1 MPRTKLDPLYAEI
14 TEKNR
19 FVKSFMGALN
29 STRGRDRQNY
39 GDFCKRIGISHGTL
53 ARWNSG
59 LLGGAEIG
67 NVLTAAYRAGYRLR
81 LEPIEGD
88 KLCK

>member
-14 TEKNR
+14 TEKNH
-19 FVKSFMGALN
+19 FVKSFMDALN

-53 ARWNSG
+53 ARWNNG
-59 LLGGAEIG
+59 LLDGAEIG
-67 NVLTAAYRAGYRLR
+67 NVLTAAYRAGYRLK
-81 LEPIEGD
+81 LEPIKED
-88 KLCK
+88 KL